1 MSDESSS
8 ERPVDRRN
16 IQIHLSD
23 AATLKAV
30 RTDGGFDILV
40 GDDVVIRGV
49 NPDHMRTLVGS
60 VMDAFLPADMATR
73 LLNGWGGRRRR
84 RTSIPQAPEVNHDG
98 EPRQPE

>member
-1 MSDESSS
+1 MDQ
-8 ERPVDRRN
+8 RN

-30 RTDGGFDILV
+30 RTNGGFDILV

-60 VMDAFLPADMATR
+60 VMDAFLPAEMASR
-73 LLNGWGGRRRR
+73 LLGGWGVRRRR
-84 RTSIPQAPEVNHDG
+84 RTGLSPAPEVSHDDQ
-98 EPRQPE
+98 PQPE